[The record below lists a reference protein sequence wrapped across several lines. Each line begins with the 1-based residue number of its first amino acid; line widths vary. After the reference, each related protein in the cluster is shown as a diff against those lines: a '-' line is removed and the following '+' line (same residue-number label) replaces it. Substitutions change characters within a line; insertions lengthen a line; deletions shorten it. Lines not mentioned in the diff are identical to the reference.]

1 MRRKNTVAI
10 TAKNGIASLSLV
22 LPEVQKREYYQCT
35 ECSNRNYRSARRK
48 DAVLTAVYAVVHCAF
63 LGGKS

>member
-10 TAKNGIASLSLV
+10 TAKDGIASLSLV

-35 ECSNRNYRSARRK
+35 EFSNRNYRSARRK
-48 DAVLTAVYAVVHCAF
+48 DTVLTAVYAVSTALF

>member
-1 MRRKNTVAI
+1 M
-10 TAKNGIASLSLV
+10 
-22 LPEVQKREYYQCT
+22 KRDDEAART
-35 ECSNRNYRSARRK
+35 GAHHPRAAFSNRGHLSARRK